1 MKTAVAVALLFAIAL
16 PSFAELTRQDVE
28 QIIRSE
34 LEPIKKEITAIKL
47 DIAEMRGEIKAVR
60 AEMKTMATKDD
71 IITLQ
76 RELTKKTD
84 EMRNE
89 LAGKIEE
96 SNARVNSR
104 IDSMYYQMWAIWTVI
119 FVTILAA
126 IFGGPIFAEWWRKK
140 QERKDEINKM
150 KEKAREIIKEHPEF
164 AEVLRTIGLI

>member
-1 MKTAVAVALLFAIAL
+1 MKTALAVALLLAIAL
-16 PSFAELTRQDVE
+16 PSFAELT
-28 QIIRSE
+28 
-34 LEPIKKEITAIKL
+34 
-47 DIAEMRGEIKAVR
+47 MRGEIKAVR
-60 AEMKTMATKDD
+60 AGMKALESKMATKDD

-76 RELTKKTD
+76 RELIK
-84 EMRNE
+84 
-89 LAGKIEE
+89 KIEE

>member
-1 MKTAVAVALLFAIAL
+1 MKIALAVALLMATVL
-16 PSFAELTRQDVE
+16 PSFAELTQQDLDKISVL
-28 QIIRSE
+28 IDRK

-60 AEMKTMATKDD
+60 AEMKTLESKMATKDD

-76 RELTKKTD
+76 RELTK
-84 EMRNE
+84 
-89 LAGKIEE
+89 KIEE

-164 AEVLRTIGLI
+164 TEVLRTIGLI

>member
-1 MKTAVAVALLFAIAL
+1 MKTALAVALLFAIAL
-16 PSFAELTRQDVE
+16 PSFAELTQQDLDKISVL
-28 QIIRSE
+28 IDRK
-34 LEPIKKEITAIKL
+34 LEPIKQEITAIKL
-47 DIAEMRGEIKAVR
+47 DIAEMKGK
-60 AEMKTMATKDD
+60 MATKDD

-84 EMRNE
+84 EMR
-89 LAGKIEE
+89 
-96 SNARVNSR
+96 NARVNSR

-150 KEKAREIIKEHPEF
+150 KEKAREIIKEHPEL